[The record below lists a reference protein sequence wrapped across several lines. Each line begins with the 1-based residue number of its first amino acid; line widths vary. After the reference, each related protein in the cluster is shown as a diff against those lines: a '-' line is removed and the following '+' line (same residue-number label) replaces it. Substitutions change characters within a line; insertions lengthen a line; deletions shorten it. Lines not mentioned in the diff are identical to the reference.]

1 MASPCLAGC
10 SRSGTLA
17 AVESIRS
24 GALTAVG
31 YDPDTQ
37 VLTVTFESGGTYA
50 YHGVPPMLYEALLA
64 AQPHPWRKYG
74 ARVRRYPYERI
85 D

>member
-1 MASPCLAGC
+1 MAVPPSALLLGHAG
-10 SRSGTLA
+10 GVQT
-17 AVESIRS
+17 IRS
-24 GALTAVG
+24 GALTSIG
-31 YDPDTQ
+31 YDEATH
-37 VLTVTFESGGTYA
+37 VLTLTFESGGTYA

-85 D
+85 N

>member
-1 MASPCLAGC
+1 M
-10 SRSGTLA
+10 GTTKP
-17 AVESIRS
+17 IRS
-24 GALTAVG
+24 GALTAIG
-31 YDPDTQ
+31 YDADTQ
-37 VLTVTFESGGTYA
+37 VLTLTFESGGTYA
-50 YHGVPPMLYEALLA
+50 YHGVPPMLYEGLLA